1 MIMLGPK
8 SLSLATSGVSISTPM
23 DETCTFLSYNS
34 TGLNSMKTMWIRDLI
49 AVTNA
54 DFVSVQEHFKK
65 TKSIEK
71 FFSDEFP
78 NSHSFIVPGH
88 RDPGQELGRP
98 KGGLAMLSNKGKN
111 VRKCRVSTKSFRIQ
125 AQVLILPNTRLLWI
139 NCYMP
144 VDPHTIMYNDEE
156 LLIVLREVENIM
168 DTSDYDDVIWIGDFN
183 WDRARNSGFA
193 HILENFISRLCLK
206 DVWDKFPVNY
216 THIHTDLKSV
226 STLDR
231 IIVNERLLQCI
242 EDAGVLH
249 LGDNPSR
256 HSPIMVKLNVGKIPS
271 NIPAPVNKQRQPLC
285 YKAEVEEIYEYI
297 ETLHSK
303 LEQLQVPES
312 LQCQDPNCKSA
323 QHSQDKTITC
333 WTFYSP

>member
-8 SLSLATSGVSISTPM
+8 SLSLVTSGVSISTTLM
-23 DETCTFLSYNS
+23 NETCTFLSYNS
-34 TGLNSMKTMWIRDLI
+34 TGLNTMKTMWIRDLI
-49 AVTNA
+49 ALTNA

-65 TKSIEK
+65 RKSIEK

-88 RDPGQELGRP
+88 RGQELGRP

-111 VRKCRVSTKSFRIQ
+111 VRKCRVSTNSFRIQ
-125 AQVLILPNTRLLWI
+125 AQVLMLPNSRLLWI

-156 LLIVLREVENIM
+156 LLIVLREAENIM

-193 HILENFISRLCLK
+193 HILENFVSRSCLK

-231 IIVNERLLQCI
+231 IIVNESLLQCI

-256 HSPIMVKLNVGKIPS
+256 HSPIMVKLNVGKRPR
-271 NIPAPVNKQRQPLC
+271 NIPALSISRGSLFGIKQ
-285 YKAEVEEIYEYI
+285 K
-297 ETLHSK
+297 
-303 LEQLQVPES
+303 
-312 LQCQDPNCKSA
+312 
-323 QHSQDKTITC
+323 
-333 WTFYSP
+333 